1 MHGGTTDDR
10 TGRRATRRRRRL
22 YRSRLR
28 PADLM
33 AVGTY
38 GLRGRKGR
46 AALTALGIAI
56 GIAAIVAV
64 FGISASSRA
73 DVLAQIDELG
83 TDLLVVR
90 AGTDLF
96 GSDAHLPVESTAMVR
111 RVGPVNAAS
120 AVSRLD
126 TEVRRNGFMTSS
138 NGIDVLAA
146 ETGLLDTLDGTLSVG
161 RDLDEQ
167 LADLPVVVLG
177 SVAAERLGITDL
189 DDGPMV
195 SIAGVRF
202 AVIGIV
208 EQLPLHPDLDRSV
221 LIGAGAAERFLGAE
235 VIPTRIYLRAD
246 PEHLESVR
254 SVLGRTVNPAAP
266 NEVDVSRPSDALEA
280 RARVDESLRRLLLGL
295 GAVALVVGGV
305 GVANVMVI
313 SVLER
318 RSEIGLRRALGAT
331 RRHVAGQ
338 FVVESAT
345 LTTCGGLLGVGLGAL
360 VTTWYANRQGWRV
373 DVPTD
378 VLALAIATALALGV
392 LAGLYPAARAGCT
405 RDAVRPSSG
414 GLVVRCASCLVHA
427 SAVR

>member
-1 MHGGTTDDR
+1 MHGGSTQTKS
-10 TGRRATRRRRRL
+10 GRRRW
-22 YRSRLR
+22 RSRLR
-28 PADLM
+28 PSDLVS
-33 AVGTY
+33 VGTY

-46 AALTALGIAI
+46 ASLTAIGIAI

-90 AGTDLF
+90 AGNDLF
-96 GSDAHLPVESTAMVR
+96 GAGSHLPVESTAMVR

-120 AVSRLD
+120 SVSTLD
-126 TEVRRNGFMTSS
+126 TQVRRNRYMTTQ
-138 NGIDVLAA
+138 NGLDVLVA
-146 ETGLLDTLDGTLSVG
+146 ETGLLTTLEGTLATG
-161 RDLDEQ
+161 RWVDAQ
-167 LADLPVVVLG
+167 LGSLPTVVLG
-177 SVAAERLGITDL
+177 AVAAERLGVLDL
-189 DDGPMV
+189 DDGPV
-195 SIAGVRF
+195 VTIGGVQF
-202 AVIGIV
+202 AVIGILDS
-208 EQLPLHPDLDRSV
+208 LPLHPDLDRSV
-221 LIGAGAAERFLGAE
+221 FIGAEAAERFLGAE

-246 PEHLESVR
+246 PEQLENVR

-280 RARVDESLRRLLLGL
+280 RARVDEGLRRLLLGL

-345 LTTCGGLLGVGLGAL
+345 LTTGGGLLGIVIGAI
-360 VTTWYANRQGWRV
+360 VTAWYADRQGWRL
-373 DVPTD
+373 DVPID
-378 VLALAIATALALGV
+378 VLGLAVATALVLGV
-392 LAGLYPAARAGCT
+392 LAGLYPALRAARLNPA
-405 RDAVRPSSG
+405 DAVRPS
-414 GLVVRCASCLVHA
+414 
-427 SAVR
+427 